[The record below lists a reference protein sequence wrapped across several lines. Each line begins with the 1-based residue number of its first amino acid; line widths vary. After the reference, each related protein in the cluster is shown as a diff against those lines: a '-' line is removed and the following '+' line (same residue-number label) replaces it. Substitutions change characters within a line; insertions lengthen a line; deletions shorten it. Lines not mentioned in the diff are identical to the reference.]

1 MTIKIYLHSRKQD
14 MKLSTPLK
22 ALPLILLLTLGG
34 CNGMP
39 DFSGMMG
46 PKFKPLD
53 SDVAAMAAPEPVG
66 QGKSLYCVAGR
77 GNALFAKS
85 WLPLADTEFRL
96 TPMSRANVTLQPAKG
111 GPEAQIQ
118 AMFDLDGQRIVFCP
132 LKDGP
137 PDARVS
143 CSSIYALEDDLQAG
157 IKRTF
162 DIPEA
167 VSGASISC
175 AYDRAQLQKL

>member
-1 MTIKIYLHSRKQD
+1 MKIWSPK
-14 MKLSTPLK
+14 TVI
-22 ALPLILLLTLGG
+22 PLILLLTLGG

-53 SDVAAMAAPEPVG
+53 SEVAAMAAPEPVG

-77 GNALFAKS
+77 GNAHFTKS

-96 TPMSRANVTLQPAKG
+96 TPMSRANVPLKPAKG
-111 GPEAQIQ
+111 DGRASIQ

-137 PDARVS
+137 PDERVS

-175 AYDRAQLQKL
+175 AYEREHLQKL